1 MTSEMRGQL
10 LTGSCGV
17 CAAWMVMMSTRFFAL
32 SLPDIEGTLGIGPD
46 EGSWLTAG
54 YLAFEP
60 VGVGLGCWLAVI
72 FSLRRIMLL
81 AITLFATSSAIA
93 AMTHDL
99 TVMILARSGMGLA
112 AGIIIPLAII
122 TELRT
127 FPPTWRALAIGLYA
141 SAATMAPQAAASL
154 DVWLVERWGTPAIF
168 WIAILLGMVA
178 FVCGYLGL
186 WRERIRWLL
195 FARADLRVVTLFSM
209 GTILLGGGLSQGNRL
224 HWSETPLILSAVI
237 IGAALLLGAFWLG
250 GRRVVHPILMTRLLT
265 RRNALLGALIAIPYQ
280 FASVLS
286 GGLVPAFLVDIPGYR
301 PEQIAPVLDAAFW
314 PQAVAYPACI
324 VTLRYGWMEART
336 FLVLGFGLNAL
347 ACLLDLNVTSDWI
360 PDNFVVGQILQG
372 IGLPWILLP
381 LLMLFVGDVVPS
393 EGLYAAAIF
402 NVARSLAGTV
412 ATAWAATGLRLRA
425 EGRYGEL
432 LASTGLQP
440 HHRTLAA
447 WNGLGA
453 LPWTTPDRVLLDH
466 RARSVVGAL
475 VRHQS
480 IVIGF
485 STLLADLALMLAAT
499 CVIAACMPPAGA
511 DRPGERS

>member
-1 MTSEMRGQL
+1 MRGRI
-10 LTGSCGV
+10 LTGICGV

-32 SLPDIEGTLGIGPD
+32 SLPDIEGVLGIGPD
-46 EGSWLTAG
+46 EGSWLAAS

-60 VGVGLGCWLAVI
+60 VGVALGCWLAVI
-72 FSLRRIMLL
+72 FSLRRVMLPAIMLFVI
-81 AITLFATSSAIA
+81 ASAIA
-93 AMTHDL
+93 AVTHDL
-99 TVMILARSGMGLA
+99 TMMILARSGMGFA
-112 AGIIIPLAII
+112 AGIIVPLAII

-127 FPPTWRALAIGLYA
+127 FPPIWRALAIALYS
-141 SAATMAPQAAASL
+141 SAATMAPQAAAPL
-154 DVWLVERWGTPAIF
+154 DVWLVTRWGTPAIF
-168 WIAILLGMVA
+168 WIAIPLGGIA

-195 FARADLRVVTLFSM
+195 FARADLRVVFAFSV
-209 GTILLGGGLSQGNRL
+209 GAILLGGGVSQGNRL
-224 HWSETPLILSAVI
+224 HWSETPLTLFAVVTGI
-237 IGAALLLGAFWLG
+237 ALLIGVLVLG

-286 GGLVPAFLVDIPGYR
+286 GSLVPAFLADIPAYR
-301 PEQIAPVLDAAFW
+301 PEQIAPALDAVFW
-314 PQAVAYPACI
+314 PQALAYPVCVMA
-324 VTLRYGWMEART
+324 LRYGWMGART

-347 ACLLDLNVTSDWI
+347 ACLLDLDVTSDWI
-360 PDNFVVGQILQG
+360 PGNFLTGQILQG

-432 LASTGLQP
+432 LTSTGLQP
-440 HHRTLAA
+440 HRRMVAA
-447 WNGLGA
+447 WNGTGA
-453 LPWTTPDRVLLDH
+453 LPRTMPDPALLNH
-466 RARSVVGAL
+466 RAQAVLGTL

-480 IVIGF
+480 VVIGF
-485 STLLADLALMLAAT
+485 STLLADLALMLAVT
-499 CVIAACMPPAGA
+499 CIIAACMPPAGA
-511 DRPGERS
+511 DRPEEQS